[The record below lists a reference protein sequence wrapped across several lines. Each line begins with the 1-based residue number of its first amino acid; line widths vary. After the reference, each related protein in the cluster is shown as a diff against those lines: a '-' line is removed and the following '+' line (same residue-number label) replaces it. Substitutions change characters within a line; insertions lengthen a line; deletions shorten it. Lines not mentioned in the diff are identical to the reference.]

1 MPESRMRLVV
11 TGDDFGYCA
20 QRNQGL
26 VEGFLS
32 GAITTVSLLVNGC
45 AAQQA
50 AELANRHNIP
60 IGLHANLSEGAPVS
74 PALHHST
81 LVNHCGLFF
90 GKMGFRHC
98 LERGTI
104 CLSQVD
110 MELRAQV
117 RRFIELTGHRPQH
130 MDGHQH
136 VHVLPGV
143 RLVFAQVLAD
153 FRIPFTRVPVEPGL
167 HSCTWIPPPLKA
179 FYSQVERDALDSI
192 PIFRKYAL
200 RWPDVY
206 LGLTTMGQNMSV
218 SNLQRALSHALS
230 TEGSDSRSRERP
242 ISAELMVHPGYPSLP
257 REGGCGDGPDDFSQ
271 SPDRQHE
278 LRVLTDP
285 ALSTLYQQLGV
296 QLCTFSDLL
305 LTNT

>member
-20 QRNQGL
+20 RKNQGL
-26 VEGFLS
+26 VECFLS
-32 GAITTVSLLVNGC
+32 GGITTVSLLVNGS
-45 AAQQA
+45 AATQA

-60 IGLHANLSEGAPVS
+60 IGLHANLSEGAPVC
-74 PALHHST
+74 PALHHSS
-81 LVNHCGLFF
+81 LVNHRGFF
-90 GKMGFRHC
+90 HGKMGFRHC
-98 LERGTI
+98 LERGHI
-104 CLSQVD
+104 CLSEVE

-117 RRFIELTGHRPQH
+117 RRFTELTGHLPQH

-153 FRIPFTRVPVEPGL
+153 FSIPFTRVPVEPGL
-167 HSCTWIPPPLKA
+167 HSCPWVPAPLRT

-192 PIFRKYAL
+192 PVFKKYAL

-206 LGLTTMGQNMSV
+206 LGLTTMGQSMSI
-218 SNLQRALSHALS
+218 SSLQRALSHALS
-230 TEGSDSRSRERP
+230 TEDPGSRPRERP
-242 ISAELMVHPGYPSLP
+242 LSAELMVHPGYPSLP
-257 REGGCGDGPDDFSQ
+257 REGGCGEGPDDFSQ

-278 LRVLTDP
+278 LGVLTDP
-285 ALSTLYQQLGV
+285 ALSTLYQRMGV
-296 QLCTFSDLL
+296 QLCSFNDLH
-305 LTNT
+305 